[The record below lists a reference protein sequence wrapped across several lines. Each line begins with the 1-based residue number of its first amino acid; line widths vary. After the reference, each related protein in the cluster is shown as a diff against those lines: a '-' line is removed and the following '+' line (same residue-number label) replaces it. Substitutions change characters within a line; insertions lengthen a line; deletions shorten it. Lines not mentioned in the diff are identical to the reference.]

1 MEICPASKWEISS
14 ASRQY
19 PSLSPCGGAQVW
31 LPVTKDFEA
40 VNSKS
45 VCVEHPCVPSQTL
58 DKNLFC
64 GDELI
69 YKEPYEVDLDQP
81 QECDIRDVLCEPKSG
96 TCKPDRRGHGSQE
109 DMLFVTNAS

>member
-1 MEICPASKWEISS
+1 M
-14 ASRQY
+14 
-19 PSLSPCGGAQVW
+19 W